1 MDNGLYLVLPIAF
14 LMGTFWLYAYCY
26 GLYRLG
32 RAIAQ
37 RYRTR
42 PIFTFVLIAIG
53 SAILSAACLF
63 LPVDPIW
70 KSAIVFGVWITHTQ
84 AIGSGFWGGM
94 EVGKKDDDVVFKER
108 AESWLSEWEE
118 PAEPTKNEPD

>member
-1 MDNGLYLVLPIAF
+1 MDDGLYLVLPIVF

-42 PIFTFVLIAIG
+42 PVFTFALIGTA
-53 SAILSAACLF
+53 SALLSFSCFF
-63 LPVDPIW
+63 LPLGPIW
-70 KSAIVFGVWITHTQ
+70 KSAIVFAVWITHTQ
-84 AIGSGFWGGM
+84 AIGAGFWGGM
-94 EVGKKDDDVVFKER
+94 EIGKKTDDVVFMER
-108 AESWLSEWEE
+108 AESWLREWEE
-118 PAEPTKNEPD
+118 PVEQPKYEPD